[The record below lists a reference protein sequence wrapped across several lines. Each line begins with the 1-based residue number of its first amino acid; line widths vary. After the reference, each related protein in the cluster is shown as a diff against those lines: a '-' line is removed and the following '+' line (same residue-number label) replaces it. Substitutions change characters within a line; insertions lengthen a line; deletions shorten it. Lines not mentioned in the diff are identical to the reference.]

1 MNILLFDIDGTL
13 LLSGGAG
20 NRAMDLVFLHLYDI
34 PEVTK
39 GRDFS
44 GMTDP
49 AILRDLFLRF
59 RGRDSTA
66 RELEQMKEAYLRF
79 LEDEVESSPGFRVLP
94 GVLGLLGQLSPRKDV
109 LSGIATG
116 NLERG
121 AEVKLRKARL
131 ASYFRFGGYGSD
143 SEDRPTIVSLA
154 IERANNLLGGP
165 SDSHMA
171 FVIGDTPLDIQA
183 GKAAGTLTVAIAS
196 GNKSYEELQSYQPT
210 YLFHDLSPTE
220 EFLRILS

>member
-1 MNILLFDIDGTL
+1 
-13 LLSGGAG
+13 
-20 NRAMDLVFLHLYDI
+20 MDRVFLHLYDI

-39 GRDFS
+39 GCDFS

-121 AEVKLRKARL
+121 AQAKLRRAGL
-131 ASYFRFGGYGSD
+131 VSYFRFGGYGSD

-154 IERANNLLGGP
+154 VERAKNLLGGP

-196 GNKSYEELQSYQPT
+196 GNKPYEELKSHQPT
-210 YLFHDLSPTE
+210 YLFRDLSPTE